1 MARQLTETDNQLNAS
16 SIGSGNTTISVARP
30 SLSVDD
36 GGGFKGS
43 ELVQQI
49 RNGQANS
56 VTEIKVNGKY
66 SEVNYVTFNIPNL
79 NSVEGV
85 SGNVFT
91 GVRKVE
97 FPPESLP
104 PTDTSTSG
112 TSGTQGPTYPPFGE
126 PGYVGEIRQSPNLND
141 VYFIWTFN
149 YNVGRWAPYIP
160 DSGTFGVGGS
170 GNQNPGGGTNGT
182 ILRPGV

>member
-36 GGGFKGS
+36 GVGFKGS

-56 VTEIKVNGKY
+56 VTEIKVSGKY
-66 SEVNYVTFNIPNL
+66 PEVNYVAFNIPNL

-85 SGNVFT
+85 SGNIFT

-97 FPPESLP
+97 FPPDSLP

-112 TSGTQGPTYPPFGE
+112 ASGTSGTQSPTYPPFGE
-126 PGYVGEIRQSPNLND
+126 PGYVGEVRQSPFLND
-141 VYFIWTFN
+141 AYFIWTFN

-160 DSGTFGVGGS
+160 DAGTSGGSGS
-170 GNQNPGGGTNGT
+170 GNQNQTGGK
-182 ILRPGV
+182 PGV